1 MWLNEKVIS
10 VKGSKVRGDKVDFQD
25 CIQFANNC
33 STVFVATI
41 DGNKPRVRPL
51 ALQFAD
57 KGGFY
62 FQTEPVK
69 QFYKQMKANKNVE
82 LCFYNSEGGGLGK
95 VMRVN
100 GEIEFVNDLELK
112 AKLIKERPF
121 FKAIGILKPDD
132 PLFVLFRVKKGEAF
146 FWTMADNMKESEIER
161 IIFDC
166 Q

>member
-1 MWLNEKVIS
+1 MWLNEKATL
-10 VKGSKVRGDKVDFQD
+10 VKGSNVRGDKVEFQD

-33 STVFVATI
+33 RTVFVATM

-57 KGGFY
+57 ERGFY

-69 QFYKQMKANKNVE
+69 NLYKQMKVNKNVE
-82 LCFYNSEGGGLGK
+82 LCFYNSEGGGLGR

-146 FWTMADNMKESEIER
+146 FWTMADNMKESEIEKIR
-161 IIFDC
+161 IDC